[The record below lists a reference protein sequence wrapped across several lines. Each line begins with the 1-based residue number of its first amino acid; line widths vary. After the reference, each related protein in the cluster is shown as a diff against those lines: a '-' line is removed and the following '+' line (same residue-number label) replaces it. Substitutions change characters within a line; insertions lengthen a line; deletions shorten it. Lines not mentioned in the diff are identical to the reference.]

1 MEGRSCDGQV
11 SMKPVYCLTHL
22 WSGHPHLPG
31 AVEVT
36 ADASVSPHLQ
46 KQTGVTWNYPQPQAK
61 RQSQL
66 NALRGTDGSMHGAT
80 RKQGASS

>member
-11 SMKPVYCLTHL
+11 SMKQVYCLTHL

-31 AVEVT
+31 AVEVR
-36 ADASVSPHLQ
+36 ADASVSPHLRS
-46 KQTGVTWNYPQPQAK
+46 KRVTWNHPQPQTK

-66 NALRGTDGSMHGAT
+66 NALRGTGGSMHGAT